1 MALTV
6 TEQATAALKELL
18 EVQDHESEQVL
29 RLLAESEG
37 IHGLQL
43 DVPREEDQI
52 VEYDGEAVMVLDP
65 ALSDDLTGN
74 VLDLK
79 ETPSGASLTMY
90 RSPH

>member
-29 RLLAESEG
+29 RLLPEREG
-37 IHGLQL
+37 IHRLQL

-52 VEYDGEAVMVLDP
+52 VEYDGEAVMVIDP

-74 VLDLK
+74 VLDMK
-79 ETPSGASLTMY
+79 EAPSGASLTMY
-90 RSPH
+90 SSPN

>member
-29 RLLAESEG
+29 RLLAEREG

>member
-29 RLLAESEG
+29 RLLPERTG